1 MEETFSQGS
10 FPVMRLDRDDQVRIK
25 KNSKY
30 GGAVDERLSW
40 GFFVRFF
47 FFSLFGDCA
56 ERQSQTDRCMRC
68 ISRSNREG
76 GEGKKRS
83 NVLMGCCAE
92 WMDSAAAAAA
102 AAASVLIVG
111 AAGRCG
117 QAPQR
122 SEDYLMSVSD
132 ASPQA
137 VSSSVWTS
145 RGGKSTQEALFSDM
159 RIRGR
164 NKKKGGEASR
174 ALIIDQ
180 HFFAAVA
187 LKHA

>member
-1 MEETFSQGS
+1 MKETFSQGS

-40 GFFVRFF
+40 VFLCVFF

-56 ERQSQTDRCMRC
+56 ERQSEAGRGLRG
-68 ISRSNREG
+68 IRRSNREG
-76 GEGKKRS
+76 GEGKKIS

-92 WMDSAAAAAA
+92 WMDSAAAAA

-122 SEDYLMSVSD
+122 SEDYLMSISD

-164 NKKKGGEASR
+164 NKKKKGGR
-174 ALIIDQ
+174 PPVL
-180 HFFAAVA
+180 
-187 LKHA
+187 